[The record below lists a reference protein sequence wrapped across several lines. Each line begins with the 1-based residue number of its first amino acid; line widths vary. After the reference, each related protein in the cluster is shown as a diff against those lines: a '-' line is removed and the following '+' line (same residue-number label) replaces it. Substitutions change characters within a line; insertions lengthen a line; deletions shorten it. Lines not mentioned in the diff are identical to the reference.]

1 MATDGIIRLREI
13 CRTFVVGGRPVHAL
27 AAVDEDIGEGEHVAV
42 MGPSGSGKSTML
54 NIIGCLDRPTAG
66 SYQLSGREVGE
77 LDDLA
82 LSEIRRHEIGF
93 VFQSYHLVPRLDATA
108 NIELP
113 MVFAGIP
120 RAERRRRV
128 AAALE
133 SVDMSDRADHRP
145 DQMSG
150 GERQRVAI
158 ARATVM
164 GPRILLADEPT
175 GNLDTESGKQ
185 VLDLLD
191 RMSGEGLTLMVVTHN
206 PSVAR
211 RAHRVII
218 MRDGAVVRRAGA
230 REFARGRE
238 LSP

>member
-1 MATDGIIRLREI
+1 MASDGIIKLREI

-27 AAVDEDIGEGEHVAV
+27 VDVDEDIGEGEHVAL

-77 LDDLA
+77 LDDQA
-82 LSEIRRHEIGF
+82 LSDIRRHEIGF

-128 AAALE
+128 AEGGRVWEIDDFHDRDLVLAEVELPA
-133 SVDMSDRADHRP
+133 VD
-145 DQMSG
+145 
-150 GERQRVAI
+150 VA
-158 ARATVM
+158 VEL
-164 GPRILLADEPT
+164 PRWLAD
-175 GNLDTESGKQ
+175 
-185 VLDLLD
+185 
-191 RMSGEGLTLMVVTHN
+191 
-206 PSVAR
+206 
-211 RAHRVII
+211 
-218 MRDGAVVRRAGA
+218 AVVREVTDDPSFTNLALA
-230 REFARGRE
+230 R
-238 LSP
+238 